1 MAIADRPGFEM
12 AIAEGPGFEAPASDS
27 YGAVRREF
35 ARLLGPAE
43 GS

>member
-1 MAIADRPGFEM
+1 MAIADRPGFE
-12 AIAEGPGFEAPASDS
+12 APACDC